1 MHSCQ
6 TVVTFISDVIVTVFT
21 YRLYYVIVYI
31 YIDGSRTVVV
41 HGFLPDE
48 SESVAN
54 ATRCSTAILT
64 NAVDS
69 AILQVGVPSLCVAH
83 K

>member
-6 TVVTFISDVIVTVFT
+6 TVVTFIFDVIVTVFT

-41 HGFLPDE
+41 QPHGFLPNE

-54 ATRCSTAILT
+54 ANFPTGYGPRHLLT
-64 NAVDS
+64 IS
-69 AILQVGVPSLCVAH
+69 
-83 K
+83 